1 MQKWLI
7 VVLILFSQSVNALN
21 ESKDFFSMSL
31 EELTQVEITGSTL
44 TAESLKTVPS
54 AVTVFT
60 QQELKRMG
68 LDTLGELM
76 NLVPG
81 FQLYRSSGSS
91 METPFSSRG
100 RRIGQTPAEIL
111 VMIDGQRFDSPR
123 SSGNATLAPAY
134 SLKHI
139 EKVEF
144 IRGPGAAI
152 YGSNAMMGVINI
164 VTLSGVNDF
173 SIAYGSY
180 NRRQAYLRSSQTYD
194 DMTLDLL
201 GHIEADDGDSF
212 NVQDTFSA
220 NRIDTD
226 DPRNI
231 ADIKLKF
238 SWKDTQVNVQHNEF
252 EVSNFYELNTI
263 SNNFNARDGQISS
276 ISLKH
281 DFEWNSVNSYLWLS
295 YNRSNASL
303 SSQLTAA
310 GALSPI
316 SNPTSTDAMF
326 LNVDFKDYTESRA
339 QLHNDWEVNPNSRFQ
354 FGVELRRIDAPESF
368 AENNFDLGDLANGIL
383 PIRYYGDFDQS
394 TQVQAVSSRDIIG
407 LYSQYLHKLFETT
420 HLTLGLR
427 YDDFEDIDSQL
438 SPRLGLVHELN
449 KQQSLKLLYGEA
461 FRAPSESEL
470 NLLNNPFILGN
481 PELKPETVKSIDVIW
496 MGQWSDTNVS
506 LGYFESRFTDSIVLI
521 DAGGGAFKYQNVS
534 QDPTK
539 GYEFE
544 LTHEFNEQWLLR
556 ASYTYISDKPDLSF
570 READSLSSLMINY
583 QQAKWNANLVASHVD
598 ERKMA
603 TANSTTNLI
612 TLDDYWQLFGKLRY
626 SFTDDFTGFIQGK
639 NLLDKNYLTPPVNT
653 ALNEGIPNRGREF
666 LLGLSW
672 QF

>member
-7 VVLILFSQSVNALN
+7 VGLIIFSQSVNALN
-21 ESKDFFSMSL
+21 GAKDFFSMSL
-31 EELTQVEITGSTL
+31 EELMQVEITGSTL
-44 TAESLKTVPS
+44 TPESLKTAPS

-60 QQELKRMG
+60 QEELKRMG

-91 METPFSSRG
+91 MEMPFSSRG

-173 SIAYGSY
+173 SIGYGSY
-180 NRRQAYLRSSQTYD
+180 NRRQAYVQSSQTYND
-194 DMTLDLL
+194 ITLDLQ

-212 NVQDTFSA
+212 NVQDTFST

-252 EVSNFYELNTI
+252 EVNDFYELNTI
-263 SNNFNARDGQISS
+263 SNNFNSRDGQISS

-281 DFEWNSVNSYLWLS
+281 DFEWKSVNSYFWLS

-303 SSQLTAA
+303 SSQLTAVGDLLA
-310 GALSPI
+310 I
-316 SNPTSTDAMF
+316 SNPASNDAMF
-326 LNVDFKDYTESRA
+326 LNVDFKDYTETRV
-339 QLHNDWEVNPNSRFQ
+339 QQHNDWEINDNSRLQ
-354 FGVELRRIDAPESF
+354 YGVELRRIDAPESF
-368 AENNFDLGDLANGIL
+368 AENNFDLSDLANSNL
-383 PIRYYGDFDQS
+383 PIRYYGDFDQ
-394 TQVQAVSSRDIIG
+394 TTPVQAASSRDILG
-407 LYSQYLHKLFETT
+407 LYTQYLHKLYDTT

-427 YDDFEDIDSQL
+427 YDDFTDIDSQL

-449 KQQSLKLLYGEA
+449 EQHSLKLLYGEA

-470 NLLNNPFILGN
+470 NLLNNPFVLGN
-481 PELKPETVKSIDVIW
+481 PDLKPETVQSIDVIW

-506 LGYFESRFTDSIVLI
+506 LGYFESRFKDSIVLI

-544 LTHEFNEQWLLR
+544 LSHEFSKHWLIR
-556 ASYTYISDKPDLSF
+556 TSHTYISEKPYLSF

-583 QQAKWNANLVASHVD
+583 QQAKWNANLIASHAGK
-598 ERKMA
+598 RKMA
-603 TANSTTNLI
+603 TGNSNTNLI
-612 TLDDYWQLFGKLRY
+612 TLNDYWQLFGKLRY
-626 SFTDDFTGFIQGK
+626 SFTDNFTGFIQVK
-639 NLLDKNYLTPPVNT
+639 NLLDKNYDTPPVNT

>member
-281 DFEWNSVNSYLWLS
+281 DFEWNSVSSYFWLS

-310 GALSPI
+310 GDLSAV
-316 SNPTSTDAMF
+316 SNPSSTDAMF

-339 QLHNDWEVNPNSRFQ
+339 QLHNDWEINDNSRLQ
-354 FGVELRRIDAPESF
+354 FGVELRSIDAPESF
-368 AENNFDLGDLANGIL
+368 AENNFDLSDLANNIL
-383 PIRYYGDFDQS
+383 PIRYYGDFNQMTS
-394 TQVQAVSSRDIIG
+394 VQAASSRDILG
-407 LYSQYLHKLFETT
+407 LYTQYLHKLFDATY
-420 HLTLGLR
+420 LTLGLR
-427 YDDFEDIDSQL
+427 YDDFSDIDSQL

-449 KQQSLKLLYGEA
+449 DHQSLKLLYGEA

-470 NLLNNPFILGN
+470 NLLNNPFVIGN
-481 PELKPETVKSIDVIW
+481 PDLKPETVENIDVIW
-496 MGQWSDTNVS
+496 MGQWPNTNIS
-506 LGYFESRFTDSIVLI
+506 LGYFESRFKNSIVLI

-534 QDPTK
+534 QNPTK
-539 GYEFE
+539 GFEFE
-544 LTHEFNEQWLLR
+544 LSHELSEHWLMR
-556 ASYTYISDKPDLSF
+556 ASYTYIIEKTYLSF
-570 READSLSSLMINY
+570 READSLSSLMMNY
-583 QQAKWNANLVASHVD
+583 QQTKWNANLIVSHAAK
-598 ERKMA
+598 RKMA
-603 TANSTTNLI
+603 TGNSNTNLI
-612 TLDDYWQLFGKLRY
+612 TLNDYWQLFGKLRY
-626 SFTDDFTGFIQGK
+626 SFTDNFTAYIQAK
-639 NLLDKNYLTPPVNT
+639 NLLDKNYYTPPVNT
-653 ALNEGIPNRGREF
+653 ALNEGVPNRGREI

-672 QF
+672 QY

>member
-7 VVLILFSQSVNALN
+7 VVLIIFSRPVNALN
-21 ESKDFFSMSL
+21 EGKDFFSMSL
-31 EELTQVEITGSTL
+31 EELMQVEITGSTL
-44 TAESLKTVPS
+44 TPESLKTAPS

-91 METPFSSRG
+91 MEMPFSSRG

-134 SLKHI
+134 PLKHI

-164 VTLSGVNDF
+164 VTMSGVNDL
-173 SIAYGSY
+173 SIGYGSY
-180 NRRQAYLRSSQTYD
+180 NRRLAYVQATQTYN

-212 NVQDTFSA
+212 NVQDTFSV
-220 NRIDTD
+220 NSIDTD
-226 DPRNI
+226 DPRKL
-231 ADIKLKF
+231 ADVKLKF
-238 SWKDTQVNVQHNEF
+238 SWKDTQINIQHNEF
-252 EVSNFYELNTI
+252 EVNNFYELNTI
-263 SNNFNARDGQISS
+263 SNNFNERHGQISS

-281 DFEWNSVNSYLWLS
+281 DFEWQSVNAYFWLS
-295 YNRSNASL
+295 HNRSSASL

-310 GALSPI
+310 GDLFAI
-316 SNPTSTDAMF
+316 SNPASNDAMF
-326 LNVDFKDYTESRA
+326 LNVDFKNYTETRV
-339 QLHNDWEVNPNSRFQ
+339 QQHNDWKINNSSRLQ

-368 AENNFDLGDLANGIL
+368 AENNFDLSDLANGIE
-383 PIRYYGDFDQS
+383 PIRYYGDFDQ
-394 TQVQAVSSRDIIG
+394 TTPVQAASSRDILG
-407 LYSQYLHKLFETT
+407 LYTQYLHTLSNTT

-427 YDDFEDIDSQL
+427 YDDFNEIDSQL

-449 KQQSLKLLYGEA
+449 EHHSLKLLYGEA
-461 FRAPSESEL
+461 FRAPSEGEL
-470 NLLNNPFILGN
+470 NLLNNPFVLGN
-481 PELKPETVKSIDVIW
+481 PDLKPETVQSIDVIW
-496 MGQWSDTNVS
+496 MGQWSNTNIS
-506 LGYFESRFTDSIVLI
+506 LGYFESRFKDSIVLI
-521 DAGGGAFKYQNVS
+521 DAGGGAFKYHNVPQN
-534 QDPTK
+534 PTK
-539 GYEFE
+539 GFEFE
-544 LTHEFNEQWLLR
+544 LSHEFSEHWLMR
-556 ASYTYISDKPDLSF
+556 ASYTYVSEKPYLSF

-583 QQAKWNANLVASHVD
+583 QQSKWNANLIASHAG

-603 TANSTTNLI
+603 TGNSNTNLVV
-612 TLDDYWQLFGKLRY
+612 LNDYWQLFGKLRY
-626 SFTDDFTGFIQGK
+626 SFTSDITGFIQAK
-639 NLLDKNYLTPPVNT
+639 NLLDKDYYTPPVNA
-653 ALNEGIPNRGREF
+653 ALNEGIPNRGRE
-666 LLGLSW
+666 LLVGLSW
-672 QF
+672 QY

>member
-231 ADIKLKF
+231 ADIKLKV

-281 DFEWNSVNSYLWLS
+281 DFEWNSVSSYFWLS

-310 GALSPI
+310 GDLSAV
-316 SNPTSTDAMF
+316 SNPSSTDAMF

-339 QLHNDWEVNPNSRFQ
+339 QLHNDWEINDNSRLQ
-354 FGVELRRIDAPESF
+354 FGVELRSIDAPESF
-368 AENNFDLGDLANGIL
+368 AENNFDLSDLANNIL
-383 PIRYYGDFDQS
+383 PIRYYGDFNQMTS
-394 TQVQAVSSRDIIG
+394 VQAASSRDILG
-407 LYSQYLHKLFETT
+407 LYTQYLHKLFDATY
-420 HLTLGLR
+420 LTLGLR
-427 YDDFEDIDSQL
+427 YDDFSDIDSQL

-449 KQQSLKLLYGEA
+449 DHQSLKLLYGEA

-470 NLLNNPFILGN
+470 NLLNNPFVIGN
-481 PELKPETVKSIDVIW
+481 PDLKPETVENIDVIW
-496 MGQWSDTNVS
+496 MGQWPNTNIS
-506 LGYFESRFTDSIVLI
+506 LGYFESRFKNSIVLI

-534 QDPTK
+534 QNPTK
-539 GYEFE
+539 GFEFE
-544 LTHEFNEQWLLR
+544 LSHELSERWLMR
-556 ASYTYISDKPDLSF
+556 ASYTYINEKTYLSF
-570 READSLSSLMINY
+570 READSLSSLMMNY
-583 QQAKWNANLVASHVD
+583 QQTKWNANLIVSHAAK
-598 ERKMA
+598 RKMA
-603 TANSTTNLI
+603 TGNSNTNLI
-612 TLDDYWQLFGKLRY
+612 TLNDYWQLFGKLRY
-626 SFTDDFTGFIQGK
+626 SFTDNFTAYIQAK
-639 NLLDKNYLTPPVNT
+639 NLLDKNYYTPPVNT
-653 ALNEGIPNRGREF
+653 ALNEGIPNRGREI

-672 QF
+672 QY

>member
-1 MQKWLI
+1 
-7 VVLILFSQSVNALN
+7 
-21 ESKDFFSMSL
+21 MSL
-31 EELTQVEITGSTL
+31 EELMQVEITGSTL
-44 TAESLKTVPS
+44 TPESLKTAPS

-91 METPFSSRG
+91 MEMPFSSRG

-134 SLKHI
+134 PLKHI

-164 VTLSGVNDF
+164 VTQSGVNDL
-173 SIAYGSY
+173 SIGYGSY
-180 NRRQAYLRSSQTYD
+180 NRRLAYVQSTQTYD
-194 DMTLDLL
+194 GMTLDLL

-226 DPRNI
+226 DPRKL

-238 SWKDTQVNVQHNEF
+238 GWEDTQIHIQHNEF
-252 EVSNFYELNTI
+252 EVNDFYELNTI
-263 SNNFNARDGQISS
+263 SNNFNERDGQISS

-281 DFEWNSVNSYLWLS
+281 DFEWQSVNAYLRLS
-295 YNRSNASL
+295 HNRSNASL

-310 GALSPI
+310 GDLFTT
-316 SNPTSTDAMF
+316 SNPASNDAMF
-326 LNVDFKDYTESRA
+326 LNVDFKNYTETRI
-339 QLHNDWEVNPNSRFQ
+339 QQHNDWEINNKSRLQ

-368 AENNFDLGDLANGIL
+368 AENNFDLSDLANGIV
-383 PIRYYGDFDQS
+383 PIRYYGDFDQA
-394 TQVQAVSSRDIIG
+394 TPVQAASTRDILG
-407 LYSQYLHKLFETT
+407 LYTQYLHTLFDTT
-420 HLTLGLR
+420 HLTFGLR
-427 YDDFEDIDSQL
+427 YDDFTEIDSQL

-449 KQQSLKLLYGEA
+449 ENHSVKLLYGEA
-461 FRAPSESEL
+461 FRAPSEGEL
-470 NLLNNPFILGN
+470 NLLNNLLVLGN
-481 PELKPETVKSIDVIW
+481 SDLKPETVQSIDVIW
-496 MGQWSDTNVS
+496 MGQWSSTNIS
-506 LGYFESRFTDSIVLI
+506 LGYFESRFKNSIVLI
-521 DAGGGAFKYQNVS
+521 DVGGGAFMYQNAS

-539 GYEFE
+539 GFEFE
-544 LTHEFNEQWLLR
+544 LCHEFNEHWLMR
-556 ASYTYISDKPDLSF
+556 ASYTYISEKPYLSF

-583 QQAKWNANLVASHVD
+583 QQSKWNANLIASHAG
-598 ERKMA
+598 EREMA
-603 TANSTTNLI
+603 TGNSNANLVALN
-612 TLDDYWQLFGKLRY
+612 DYWQLFGKLRY
-626 SFTDDFTGFIQGK
+626 SFTSDITGFIQAK
-639 NLLDKNYLTPPVNT
+639 NLLDKDYYTPPVNA

-666 LLGLSW
+666 LVGLSW
-672 QF
+672 QY

>member
-281 DFEWNSVNSYLWLS
+281 DFEWNSVSSYFWLS

-310 GALSPI
+310 GDLSAV
-316 SNPTSTDAMF
+316 SNPSSTDAMF

-339 QLHNDWEVNPNSRFQ
+339 QLHNDWEINDNSRLQ
-354 FGVELRRIDAPESF
+354 FGVELRSIDAPESF
-368 AENNFDLGDLANGIL
+368 AENNFDLSDLANNIL
-383 PIRYYGDFDQS
+383 PIRYYGDFNQMTS
-394 TQVQAVSSRDIIG
+394 VQAASSRDILG
-407 LYSQYLHKLFETT
+407 LYTQYLHKLFDATY
-420 HLTLGLR
+420 LTLGLR
-427 YDDFEDIDSQL
+427 YDDFSDIDSQL

-449 KQQSLKLLYGEA
+449 DHQSLKLLYGEA

-470 NLLNNPFILGN
+470 NLLNNPFVIGN
-481 PELKPETVKSIDVIW
+481 PDLKPETVENIDVIW
-496 MGQWSDTNVS
+496 MGQWPNTNIS
-506 LGYFESRFTDSIVLI
+506 LGYFESRFKNSIVLI

-534 QDPTK
+534 QNPTK
-539 GYEFE
+539 GFEFE
-544 LTHEFNEQWLLR
+544 LSHELSERWLMR
-556 ASYTYISDKPDLSF
+556 ASYTYINEKTYLSF
-570 READSLSSLMINY
+570 READSLSSLMMNY
-583 QQAKWNANLVASHVD
+583 QQTKWNANLIVSHAAK
-598 ERKMA
+598 RKMA
-603 TANSTTNLI
+603 TGNSNTNLI
-612 TLDDYWQLFGKLRY
+612 TLNDYWQLFGKLRY
-626 SFTDDFTGFIQGK
+626 SFTDNFTAYIQAK
-639 NLLDKNYLTPPVNT
+639 NLLDKNYYTPPVNT
-653 ALNEGIPNRGREF
+653 ALNEGIPNRGREI

-672 QF
+672 QY

>member
-238 SWKDTQVNVQHNEF
+238 SWKDTQINVQHNEF

-281 DFEWNSVNSYLWLS
+281 DFEWNSVSSYFWLS

-310 GALSPI
+310 GDLSAV
-316 SNPTSTDAMF
+316 SNPSSTDAMF

-339 QLHNDWEVNPNSRFQ
+339 QLHNDWEINDNSRLQ
-354 FGVELRRIDAPESF
+354 FGVELRSIDAPESF
-368 AENNFDLGDLANGIL
+368 AENNFDLSDLANNIL
-383 PIRYYGDFDQS
+383 PIRYYGDFNQMTS
-394 TQVQAVSSRDIIG
+394 VQAASSRDILG
-407 LYSQYLHKLFETT
+407 LYTQYLHKLFDATY
-420 HLTLGLR
+420 LTLGLR
-427 YDDFEDIDSQL
+427 YDDFSDIDSQL

-449 KQQSLKLLYGEA
+449 DHQSLKLLYGEA

-470 NLLNNPFILGN
+470 NLLNNPFVIGN
-481 PELKPETVKSIDVIW
+481 PDLKPETVENIDVIW
-496 MGQWSDTNVS
+496 MGQWPNTNIS
-506 LGYFESRFTDSIVLI
+506 LGYFESRFKNSIVLI

-534 QDPTK
+534 QNPTK
-539 GYEFE
+539 GFEFE
-544 LTHEFNEQWLLR
+544 LSYELSERWLMR
-556 ASYTYISDKPDLSF
+556 ASYTYINEKTYLSF
-570 READSLSSLMINY
+570 READSLSSLMMNY
-583 QQAKWNANLVASHVD
+583 QQTKWNANLIVSHAAK
-598 ERKMA
+598 RKMA
-603 TANSTTNLI
+603 TGNSNTNLI
-612 TLDDYWQLFGKLRY
+612 TLNDYWQLFGKLRY
-626 SFTDDFTGFIQGK
+626 SFTDNFTAYIQAK
-639 NLLDKNYLTPPVNT
+639 NLLDKNYYTPPVNT
-653 ALNEGIPNRGREF
+653 ALNEGIPNRGREI

-672 QF
+672 QY

>member
-231 ADIKLKF
+231 ADIKLKV

-281 DFEWNSVNSYLWLS
+281 DFEWNSVSSYFWLS

-310 GALSPI
+310 GDLSAV
-316 SNPTSTDAMF
+316 SNPSSTDAMF

-339 QLHNDWEVNPNSRFQ
+339 QLHNDWEINDNSRLQ
-354 FGVELRRIDAPESF
+354 FGVELRSIDAPESF
-368 AENNFDLGDLANGIL
+368 AENNFDLSDLANNIL
-383 PIRYYGDFDQS
+383 PIRYYGDFNQMTS
-394 TQVQAVSSRDIIG
+394 VQAASSRDILG
-407 LYSQYLHKLFETT
+407 LYTQYLHKLFDATY
-420 HLTLGLR
+420 LTLGLR
-427 YDDFEDIDSQL
+427 YDDFSDIDSQL

-449 KQQSLKLLYGEA
+449 DHQSLKLLYGEA

-470 NLLNNPFILGN
+470 NLLNNPFVIGN
-481 PELKPETVKSIDVIW
+481 PDLKPETVENIDVIW
-496 MGQWSDTNVS
+496 MGQWPNTNIS
-506 LGYFESRFTDSIVLI
+506 LGYFESRFKNSIVLI

-534 QDPTK
+534 QNPTK
-539 GYEFE
+539 GFEFE
-544 LTHEFNEQWLLR
+544 LSHELSERWLMR
-556 ASYTYISDKPDLSF
+556 ASYTYINEKTYLSF
-570 READSLSSLMINY
+570 READSLSSLMMNY
-583 QQAKWNANLVASHVD
+583 QQSKWNANLIVSHAAK
-598 ERKMA
+598 RKMA
-603 TANSTTNLI
+603 TGNSNTNLI
-612 TLDDYWQLFGKLRY
+612 TLNDYWQLFGKLRY
-626 SFTDDFTGFIQGK
+626 SFTDNFTAYIQAK
-639 NLLDKNYLTPPVNT
+639 NLLDKNYYTPPVNT
-653 ALNEGIPNRGREF
+653 ALNEGIPNRGREI

-672 QF
+672 QY

>member
-7 VVLILFSQSVNALN
+7 VGLIIFSRPVNALN
-21 ESKDFFSMSL
+21 EGKDFFSMSL
-31 EELTQVEITGSTL
+31 EELMQVEITGSTL
-44 TAESLKTVPS
+44 TPESLKTAPS
-54 AVTVFT
+54 AVTVYT

-91 METPFSSRG
+91 MEMPFSSRG

-134 SLKHI
+134 PLKHI

-164 VTLSGVNDF
+164 VTLSGVNNL
-173 SIAYGSY
+173 SIGYGSY
-180 NRRQAYLRSSQTYD
+180 NRRLAYMQATQTYNG
-194 DMTLDLL
+194 MTLDLL
-201 GHIEADDGDSF
+201 GHVEADDGDSF

-226 DPRNI
+226 DPRKL

-238 SWKDTQVNVQHNEF
+238 SWKDTQINIQHNEF
-252 EVSNFYELNTI
+252 EVNNFYELNTI
-263 SNNFNARDGQISS
+263 SNDFNQRHGQISS

-281 DFEWNSVNSYLWLS
+281 DFEWQAVNAYFWLS
-295 YNRSNASL
+295 HNRSNASL

-310 GALSPI
+310 GDLFAI
-316 SNPTSTDAMF
+316 SNPASNDAMF
-326 LNVDFKDYTESRA
+326 LNVDFKNYTETRI
-339 QLHNDWEVNPNSRFQ
+339 QQHNDWEINNNSRLQ

-368 AENNFDLGDLANGIL
+368 AENNFDLSDLANGIV
-383 PIRYYGDFDQS
+383 PIRYYGDFDQ
-394 TQVQAVSSRDIIG
+394 TTPVQAASTRDILG
-407 LYSQYLHKLFETT
+407 LYTQYLHSLFDTT

-427 YDDFEDIDSQL
+427 YDDFTDIDSQL

-449 KQQSLKLLYGEA
+449 EHHSLKLLYGEA
-461 FRAPSESEL
+461 FRAPSEGEL
-470 NLLNNPFILGN
+470 NLLNNPFVVGN
-481 PELKPETVKSIDVIW
+481 PDLKPETVQSIDVIL
-496 MGQWSDTNVS
+496 MGQWSNTNIS
-506 LGYFESRFTDSIVLI
+506 LGYFESRFKDSIVLI
-521 DAGGGAFKYQNVS
+521 DAGGGAFMYQNAS

-539 GYEFE
+539 GFEFE
-544 LTHEFNEQWLLR
+544 LCHEFNEHWLMR
-556 ASYTYISDKPDLSF
+556 VSYTHISEKPYLSF

-583 QQAKWNANLVASHVD
+583 QQSKWNANIIASYSG

-603 TANSTTNLI
+603 TGNSNTNLVA
-612 TLDDYWQLFGKLRY
+612 LNDYWQLFGKLRY
-626 SFTDDFTGFIQGK
+626 SFTSDISGFIQAK
-639 NLLDKNYLTPPVNT
+639 NLLDKDYYTPPVNT
-653 ALNEGIPNRGREF
+653 ALSEGIPNRGRE
-666 LLGLSW
+666 LLVGLSW
-672 QF
+672 QY